1 VTLTAVQTRPRAP
14 MWIAVTIFTLTVSL
28 FVAEIVLGL
37 LTRDLPSSSSWS
49 SAGTVGGISLSLVLF
64 SPPVV
69 GLLITWR
76 RAGNAI
82 GWLLLAIGLAWGLAD
97 SSTYS
102 DYGVRLHPGS
112 LPAAALPGAIGN
124 ALWLPAIGLTGTFLI
139 LLFPDGH
146 LPGRRW
152 RWVAYASALVMCV
165 GTLGLTFTPG
175 DMADAGYP
183 GTTNPIGI
191 DALGGVLRSVQY
203 VIVLLPPAIAAS
215 AAGMIVRYRRSRG
228 VERLQLRWL
237 TAVAGAVAV
246 IYATVFALS
255 VLVAPNSNA
264 PPAWLAAAQAIG
276 LMSTCLIPI
285 AIGFAVLRYRLYDI
299 DVIIRRTLVYTALLA
314 SLAAVYVGGVA
325 VLGMTF
331 RAVTGLSSSL
341 AVTVSTLAVAAAFQP
356 LRRRIRRAVDRR
368 FYRAAYDAQ
377 AAVDAFSG
385 QLRQQIDLDVLADR
399 LLATVRETVRPRSA
413 SVWLASVTIPERP
426 SGTKGA

>member
-1 VTLTAVQTRPRAP
+1 
-14 MWIAVTIFTLTVSL
+14 MWFAAGVFAITVIL
-28 FVAEIVLGL
+28 FVTEMVFGL
-37 LTRDLPSSSSWS
+37 LTRNLPSSSSWS

-97 SSTYS
+97 ASVYS

-124 ALWLPAIGLTGTFLI
+124 GLWVPAIGLTGTFLI

-146 LPGRRW
+146 LPGRGW
-152 RWVAYASALVMCV
+152 RWVAYTSAFVIGL
-165 GTLGLTFTPG
+165 GTFALTFTPG

-183 GTTNPIGI
+183 GTSNPIGI
-191 DALGGVLRSVQY
+191 DAFGGLLSISQY

-215 AAGMIVRYRRSRG
+215 AAGMIIRYRRSRG
-228 VERLQLRWL
+228 IERLQLRWL
-237 TAVAGAVAV
+237 TAAAAAVAA

-255 VLVAPNSNA
+255 ILLAPNSDA
-264 PPAWLAAAQAIG
+264 PPRWLAAAQAIG

-299 DVIIRRTLVYTALLA
+299 DVIIRRTLVYSALVA
-314 SLAAVYVGGVA
+314 SLAAVYVGGIA
-325 VLGMTF
+325 LLGTTL
-331 RAVTGLSSSL
+331 RAATGLSSSL
-341 AVTVSTLAVAAAFQP
+341 AVTLSTLAVAAAFQP
-356 LRRRIRRAVDRR
+356 LRSRIRRVVDRR

-385 QLRQQIDLDVLADR
+385 QLRQQIDLDVLSDR
-399 LLATVRETVRPRSA
+399 LLATVRETVKPRSA

-426 SGTKGA
+426 SGTTRA

>member
-14 MWIAVTIFTLTVSL
+14 MWIAAAIFVITVSL
-28 FVAEIVLGL
+28 FVIEIGFGL
-37 LTRDLPSSSSWS
+37 LTRNLQSSSSWS
-49 SAGTVGGISLSLVLF
+49 SAGTVGGFSLSLVLF

-82 GWLLLAIGLAWGLAD
+82 GWLLLAIGLAWALAD

-112 LPAAALPGAIGN
+112 LPAATLPGAIGN

-152 RWVAYASALVMCV
+152 RWVAYGSAFVMGV
-165 GTLGLTFTPG
+165 GTLGLTFAPG
-175 DMADAGYP
+175 DMADAGYQ
-183 GTTNPIGI
+183 GTTNPLGI
-191 DALGGVLRSVQY
+191 DALGGVLRAIQY
-203 VIVLLPPAIAAS
+203 IIVMLPAVIAAS

-237 TAVAGAVAV
+237 TAAAAAVAV

-255 VLVAPNSNA
+255 VLLSPNSDA

-299 DVIIRRTLVYTALLA
+299 DVIIRRTLVYTALLVT
-314 SLAAVYVGGVA
+314 LAALYVGGVA

-341 AVTVSTLAVAAAFQP
+341 AVTVSTLAVAAGFQP
-356 LRRRIRRAVDRR
+356 LRSRIRRAVDRR

-399 LLATVRETVRPRSA
+399 LLATVRETVEPRSA
-413 SVWLASVTIPERP
+413 SVWLASVTIPERA
-426 SGTKGA
+426 SGRKGA

>member
-1 VTLTAVQTRPRAP
+1 MQTTVTRPRVSV
-14 MWIAVTIFTLTVSL
+14 WIAAAIFTVTVTL
-28 FVAEIVLGL
+28 FGTEIVFGV
-37 LTRDLPSSSSWS
+37 LTRNLPSSSSWS
-49 SAGTVGGISLSLVLF
+49 SGGVVEGVALSVVLF

-82 GWLLLAIGLAWGLAD
+82 GWLLLAIGLAWALAD

-102 DYGVRLHPGS
+102 DYGIRLHPGS

-124 ALWLPAIGLTGTFLI
+124 GLWVPAIGLTGTFLI
-139 LLFPDGH
+139 LLFPNGH

-152 RWVAYASALVMCV
+152 RWVAYVSALVMGL
-165 GTLGLTFTPG
+165 GTFALTFTPG

-183 GTTNPIGI
+183 GTSNPIGI
-191 DALGGVLRSVQY
+191 HALAGVLGTAQY
-203 VIVLLPPAIAAS
+203 IIVLLPPAIAAA

-237 TAVAGAVAV
+237 TAAAAAVAA

-255 VLVAPNSNA
+255 VLLAPNSDT
-264 PPAWLAAAQAIG
+264 PPAWLSAAQAIG

-299 DVIIRRTLVYTALLA
+299 DVIIRRTLVYAALVA
-314 SLAAVYVGGVA
+314 SLAVVYIGGIA
-325 VLGMTF
+325 LLGLAL
-331 RAVTGLSSSL
+331 RAVTGFSSSL
-341 AVTVSTLAVAAAFQP
+341 AVTLSTLAVAAVFQP
-356 LRRRIRRAVDRR
+356 LRSRIRRAVDRR

-399 LLATVRETVRPRSA
+399 LLATVRETVKPRSA
-413 SVWLASVTIPERP
+413 SVWLASVTIPERAH
-426 SGTKGA
+426 STKEA

>member
-1 VTLTAVQTRPRAP
+1 MQTTVTRARAP
-14 MWIAVTIFTLTVSL
+14 MWIAVGIFAVTVIL
-28 FVAEIVLGL
+28 FVTEIVFGL
-37 LTRDLPSSSSWS
+37 LTRNLPSASSWS
-49 SAGTVGGISLSLVLF
+49 SAGTVGGVSLALVLF

-76 RAGNAI
+76 RTGNAI
-82 GWLLLAIGLAWGLAD
+82 GWLLLAIGLAWALAD
-97 SSTYS
+97 ASSYS

-112 LPAAALPGAIGN
+112 LPVAALPGAIGN
-124 ALWLPAIGLTGTFLI
+124 ALWVPAIGLTGTFLL

-152 RWVAYASALVMCV
+152 RWVAYVSAFVIGL
-165 GTLGLTFTPG
+165 GTFALTFTPG

-191 DALGGVLRSVQY
+191 PALAGVLHATQY
-203 VIVLLPPAIAAS
+203 ITVLLPLAIAAS
-215 AAGMIVRYRRSRG
+215 AAGMVVRYRRSHG

-237 TAVAGAVAV
+237 TAAAAAVAAV
-246 IYATVFALS
+246 YATVFALS
-255 VLVAPNSNA
+255 VLVAPNSDT

-299 DVIIRRTLVYTALLA
+299 DVIIRRTLVYAALVA
-314 SLAAVYVGGVA
+314 SLAAVYVGGIA
-325 VLGMTF
+325 VLGMTL
-331 RAVTGLSSSL
+331 RAVTGFSSSL
-341 AVTVSTLAVAAAFQP
+341 AVTLSTLAVAAAFQP
-356 LRRRIRRAVDRR
+356 LRSRIRRAVDRR
-368 FYRAAYDAQ
+368 FYRAAYDAE

-399 LLATVRETVRPRSA
+399 LLATVRETVKPRSA
-413 SVWLASVTIPERP
+413 SVWLASVTISERA
-426 SGTKGA
+426 SGTKEA